1 MHRDCVQIGK
11 GDEVSGGCGYRIK
24 GMKRSGEVLKGH
36 LTVRLT
42 LLIVALIAYL
52 NYVKFELSSQ
62 FTRICLIIYSNML
75 YRRFTWNHEV
85 PLWYK
90 SESMHLSVVFFR
102 CSC

>member
-1 MHRDCVQIGK
+1 MHRDCVQNGK
-11 GDEVSGGCGYRIK
+11 GDEVSGGCGFRIK

-62 FTRICLIIYSNML
+62 FTRICLIKIC
-75 YRRFTWNHEV
+75 FTEDLHGIMKCLFGINLN
-85 PLWYK
+85 P
-90 SESMHLSVVFFR
+90 
-102 CSC
+102 CT